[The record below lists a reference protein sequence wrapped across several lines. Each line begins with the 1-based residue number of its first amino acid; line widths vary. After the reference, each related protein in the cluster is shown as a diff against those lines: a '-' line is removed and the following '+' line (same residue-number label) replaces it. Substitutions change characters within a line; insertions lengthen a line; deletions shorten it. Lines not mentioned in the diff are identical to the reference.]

1 MVHYIAALV
10 SSKEVNLPD
19 DMITLAE
26 LSALPVAV
34 VPVVW
39 FQLDEDSSC
48 GGEGYEEASDDCQGA
63 QFVFKMLLK
72 GIH

>member
-26 LSALPVAV
+26 LSGMSTKDSFITVWYPYVA
-34 VPVVW
+34 
-39 FQLDEDSSC
+39 QIED
-48 GGEGYEEASDDCQGA
+48 
-63 QFVFKMLLK
+63 F
-72 GIH
+72 